1 MNDPVYLD
9 AFLVIHLFVP
19 AFSNCCQNFFLILL
33 TFSMNSESI
42 LNILL
47 QMTSGNTAYL
57 YIAHSL
63 RPTARHYTNTSS
75 PPYASTPLLPHRP
88 VCAVNNESLRLS
100 NLGGQSILEP
110 KQNKTKFTTIKP
122 TASKQIIF
130 WTGSIWQ
137 VLECFTYLDEQLG
150 VPSS

>member
-33 TFSMNSESI
+33 TFSMKSESI

-47 QMTSGNTAYL
+47 QMTFGNTAHL

-63 RPTARHYTNTSS
+63 RPIARHYTNTSS
-75 PPYASTPLLPHRP
+75 PPYASTHCP

-110 KQNKTKFTTIKP
+110 KQTKQSSRQLNLLHQNTLFLDRLHL
-122 TASKQIIF
+122 A
-130 WTGSIWQ
+130 GSRMFYI
-137 VLECFTYLDEQLG
+137 LG
-150 VPSS
+150 

>member
-1 MNDPVYLD
+1 MNDLVYKLD

-19 AFSNCCQNFFLILL
+19 AFSNCCQNFLILL

-47 QMTSGNTAYL
+47 QMTFGNTAHL

-63 RPTARHYTNTSS
+63 RPIAPLYTNKSC
-75 PPYASTPLLPHRP
+75 PLYASTHCS
-88 VCAVNNESLRLS
+88 VCAINNESLRLS

-110 KQNKTKFTTIKP
+110 KQTKQSSQQLNLLHQNTLF
-122 TASKQIIF
+122 
-130 WTGSIWQ
+130 
-137 VLECFTYLDEQLG
+137 LDWLHLACSRLFYILG
-150 VPSS
+150 

>member
-1 MNDPVYLD
+1 MNDPVYFK
-9 AFLVIHLFVP
+9 AGCILVIHLFVP

-33 TFSMNSESI
+33 TFSMKSESI

-47 QMTSGNTAYL
+47 QMTFGNM
-57 YIAHSL
+57 AHSHSL
-63 RPTARHYTNTSS
+63 LPIARLYTNTSC

-110 KQNKTKFTTIKP
+110 KQTKQSSRQLNLLHQNTLFLDRLHL
-122 TASKQIIF
+122 A
-130 WTGSIWQ
+130 GSRMFYI
-137 VLECFTYLDEQLG
+137 LG
-150 VPSS
+150 

>member
-1 MNDPVYLD
+1 MNDLVYKLD

-19 AFSNCCQNFFLILL
+19 AFSNCCQNFLILL

-47 QMTSGNTAYL
+47 QRTFGNMAHL
-57 YIAHSL
+57 YIVHSL
-63 RPTARHYTNTSS
+63 RPIAPLYTNTSC

-110 KQNKTKFTTIKP
+110 KQ
-122 TASKQIIF
+122 SKQSSRQLNLLHQNTLF
-130 WTGSIWQ
+130 FGPAPFDMFQ
-137 VLECFTYLDEQLG
+137 NVLHTWMN
-150 VPSS
+150 S

>member
-19 AFSNCCQNFFLILL
+19 AFSNCCQNFLIRL

-47 QMTSGNTAYL
+47 QLTFGNTAYL

-110 KQNKTKFTTIKP
+110 KQTKQSSRQLNLLHQNTLFFGLAP
-122 TASKQIIF
+122 FGRFQN
-130 WTGSIWQ
+130 
-137 VLECFTYLDEQLG
+137 VLHTWMN
-150 VPSS
+150 S